1 MSERHITTGSY
12 FRTGITVSALLHI
25 GIFYLVY
32 FVFGS
37 MENEI
42 EYVQA
47 ELWSG
52 EYADTVQ
59 NQDDVTSQRNGN
71 NTPNN
76 ATEKSQRQT
85 DSDVKFKGDEIG
97 LDKKRKEKLA
107 KEKAEKERKEKLAK
121 EKAEKERKEKLA
133 KEKAEKERKEKL
145 AKEKAEKERK
155 EKLAK
160 EKAEKEKEKEKLAKE
175 KAEKERKEKLAKEKA
190 EKERK
195 EKLAK
200 EKAEKERKE
209 KLAKEKAEKER
220 KEKLAKEKAEK
231 ERKEKLAKE
240 KAEKE
245 RIIAQQRNEEVK
257 RLKNALAGMN
267 LNEVPKGGNNDKT
280 IAGVEGGSEDG
291 KRVGELADYNEQ
303 ISSKI
308 RRKIIFD
315 YKKVT
320 GNPKVVF
327 AVTSVNGSLK
337 KIILKES
344 SGNLKWDSAVRDA
357 IQRSVPLPEP
367 TDDTML
373 PVQKKM
379 G

>member
-1 MSERHITTGSY
+1 MSERHTTTGSY
-12 FRTGITVSALLHI
+12 FRTGITVSAILHI
-25 GIFYLVY
+25 GIFYLMY
-32 FVFGS
+32 FIFGT
-37 MENEI
+37 MENET

-47 ELWSG
+47 ELWSS
-52 EYADTVQ
+52 EYAETAQSQ
-59 NQDDVTSQRNGN
+59 NDVTSKKNGN

-76 ATEKSQRQT
+76 VTGENQRKT
-85 DSDVKFKGDEIG
+85 DSDIKFKGDEIG
-97 LDKKRKEKLA
+97 L
-107 KEKAEKERKEKLAK
+107 
-121 EKAEKERKEKLA
+121 
-133 KEKAEKERKEKL
+133 
-145 AKEKAEKERK
+145 
-155 EKLAK
+155 
-160 EKAEKEKEKEKLAKE
+160 
-175 KAEKERKEKLAKEKA
+175 
-190 EKERK
+190 
-195 EKLAK
+195 
-200 EKAEKERKE
+200 
-209 KLAKEKAEKER
+209 
-220 KEKLAKEKAEK
+220 EK

-267 LNEVPKGGNNDKT
+267 LNEVPRGGNNDKT

-327 AVTSVNGSLK
+327 TVTSINGSLK
-337 KIILKES
+337 KIILQES

-367 TDDTML
+367 TDAYYAARA
-373 PVQKKM
+373 KKD
-379 G
+379 GLTLTFRPRDRN

>member
-1 MSERHITTGSY
+1 MSGRYITTGSY

-37 MENEI
+37 MEEEI

-59 NQDDVTSQRNGN
+59 NQDDVTSQRNE
-71 NTPNN
+71 NTVPNN
-76 ATEKSQRQT
+76 ATNRSQRQT
-85 DSDVKFKGDEIG
+85 IADARIKGDEIG
-97 LDKKRKEKLA
+97 LD
-107 KEKAEKERKEKLAK
+107 KERKEKLAK
-121 EKAEKERKEKLA
+121 EKL
-133 KEKAEKERKEKL
+133 
-145 AKEKAEKERK
+145 
-155 EKLAK
+155 
-160 EKAEKEKEKEKLAKE
+160 
-175 KAEKERKEKLAKEKA
+175 
-190 EKERK
+190 
-195 EKLAK
+195 
-200 EKAEKERKE
+200 
-209 KLAKEKAEKER
+209 EKER

-267 LNEVPKGGNNDKT
+267 LNEVPKDGNNDKT

-291 KRVGELADYNEQ
+291 KRVGQLADYNEQ

-327 AVTSVNGSLK
+327 TVTSVNGSLK
-337 KIILKES
+337 RIILKES
-344 SGNLKWDSAVRDA
+344 SGNLKWDNAVRDA

-367 TDDTML
+367 SDAYYAARA
-373 PVQKKM
+373 KKD
-379 G
+379 GLTLTFRPRDRN

>member
-32 FVFGS
+32 FVFGT
-37 MENEI
+37 MEKEI

-52 EYADTVQ
+52 EYADTAQ
-59 NQDDVTSQRNGN
+59 NQDDVTSQKNGN
-71 NTPNN
+71 NLPNN
-76 ATEKSQRQT
+76 ATERSQRQT
-85 DSDVKFKGDEIG
+85 ASDVKFKGDEIG

-145 AKEKAEKERK
+145 AKEKAEKER
-155 EKLAK
+155 
-160 EKAEKEKEKEKLAKE
+160 KEKLAKE

-327 AVTSVNGSLK
+327 AVTSINGSLK

-367 TDDTML
+367 TDAYYAARA
-373 PVQKKM
+373 KKD
-379 G
+379 GLTLTFRPRDRN

>member
-1 MSERHITTGSY
+1 MSERHTTTGSY
-12 FRTGITVSALLHI
+12 FRTGITVSALLHL

-32 FVFGS
+32 FIFGT
-37 MENEI
+37 MKNEI

-52 EYADTVQ
+52 EFAEEAQ
-59 NQDDVTSQRNGN
+59 NQNDVTSKINGI

-76 ATEKSQRQT
+76 TTQRSQRQT

-97 LDKKRKEKLA
+97 LD
-107 KEKAEKERKEKLAK
+107 
-121 EKAEKERKEKLA
+121 
-133 KEKAEKERKEKL
+133 
-145 AKEKAEKERK
+145 
-155 EKLAK
+155 
-160 EKAEKEKEKEKLAKE
+160 
-175 KAEKERKEKLAKEKA
+175 
-190 EKERK
+190 
-195 EKLAK
+195 
-200 EKAEKERKE
+200 
-209 KLAKEKAEKER
+209 KER

-267 LNEVPKGGNNDKT
+267 LNEVPRGGNNDKT

-291 KRVGELADYNEQ
+291 QRVGELADYNEQ

-327 AVTSVNGSLK
+327 TVTSINGRLK

-367 TDDTML
+367 ADTYYAARA
-373 PVQKKM
+373 KKD
-379 G
+379 GLTLTFRPRDGN

>member
-1 MSERHITTGSY
+1 MLTRLKIKMTS
-12 FRTGITVSALLHI
+12 LLKK
-25 GIFYLVY
+25 
-32 FVFGS
+32 
-37 MENEI
+37 
-42 EYVQA
+42 
-47 ELWSG
+47 
-52 EYADTVQ
+52 
-59 NQDDVTSQRNGN
+59 NGN

-76 ATEKSQRQT
+76 ATERSQRQT

-97 LDKKRKEKLA
+97 LDKERKEKLA

-160 EKAEKEKEKEKLAKE
+160 EKAEKERKEKLAKE
-175 KAEKERKEKLAKEKA
+175 KAEKEQKEKLAKEKA

-327 AVTSVNGSLK
+327 AVTSINGSLK

-367 TDDTML
+367 TDAYYAARA
-373 PVQKKM
+373 KKD
-379 G
+379 GLTLTFRPRDRN

>member
-1 MSERHITTGSY
+1 
-12 FRTGITVSALLHI
+12 
-25 GIFYLVY
+25 
-32 FVFGS
+32 

-52 EYADTVQ
+52 EFAEEAQ
-59 NQDDVTSQRNGN
+59 NQNDVTSEINGN
-71 NTPNN
+71 NKPDNT
-76 ATEKSQRQT
+76 TQRIQRQT
-85 DSDVKFKGDEIG
+85 DSDTKSKGDEIG
-97 LDKKRKEKLA
+97 LD
-107 KEKAEKERKEKLAK
+107 KERKEKLAK

-133 KEKAEKERKEKL
+133 
-145 AKEKAEKERK
+145 
-155 EKLAK
+155 
-160 EKAEKEKEKEKLAKE
+160 
-175 KAEKERKEKLAKEKA
+175 
-190 EKERK
+190 
-195 EKLAK
+195 
-200 EKAEKERKE
+200 
-209 KLAKEKAEKER
+209 
-220 KEKLAKEKAEK
+220 
-231 ERKEKLAKE
+231 KEKLAKE

-280 IAGVEGGSEDG
+280 ISGVEGGSEDG
-291 KRVGELADYNEQ
+291 QRVGELADYNEQ

-327 AVTSVNGSLK
+327 TVTSINGSLK

-367 TDDTML
+367 ANTYYAARA
-373 PVQKKM
+373 KKD
-379 G
+379 GLTLTFRPRDGN

>member
-1 MSERHITTGSY
+1 MTTGSY
-12 FRTGITVSALLHI
+12 FRTGITVSVLLHV

-32 FVFGS
+32 FVFGK
-37 MENEI
+37 MEKEI

-52 EYADTVQ
+52 GYAEMAQ
-59 NQDDVTSQRNGN
+59 NQDDLASEDNRNIPN
-71 NTPNN
+71 NTNERN
-76 ATEKSQRQT
+76 QIQS
-85 DSDVKFKGDEIG
+85 DSDVNFKGDEIG

-107 KEKAEKERKEKLAK
+107 KK
-121 EKAEKERKEKLA
+121 
-133 KEKAEKERKEKL
+133 
-145 AKEKAEKERK
+145 
-155 EKLAK
+155 
-160 EKAEKEKEKEKLAKE
+160 
-175 KAEKERKEKLAKEKA
+175 
-190 EKERK
+190 
-195 EKLAK
+195 
-200 EKAEKERKE
+200 
-209 KLAKEKAEKER
+209 
-220 KEKLAKEKAEK
+220 KAEK

-245 RIIAQQRNEEVK
+245 RIIAQQRNEEVE

-267 LNEVPKGGNNDKT
+267 LNEVPKGGKYDKT

-327 AVTSVNGSLK
+327 AVKSINGSLK

-344 SGNLKWDSAVRDA
+344 SGNLKWDNAVRDA

-367 TDDTML
+367 TDAYYAARA
-373 PVQKKM
+373 KKD
-379 G
+379 GLTLTFRPRDKN